1 MIPLLFVP
9 KGPAPVPKI
18 PLSRTALA
26 AAFSLSVLVPATA
39 SAADGTYTV
48 WACKGPSGSPAPVSG
63 WTAAAS
69 LEASFSD
76 ACTGGG
82 PFALGLNAGAHG
94 GQGSQWAFVA
104 PPGTRISGLNMLR
117 LTQGFAGTANTS
129 VSYSV
134 VAGGSAPD
142 NNTKD
147 LERCV
152 KDGDACQTEL
162 TAPVSKPGL
171 DAASVTIGISCGL
184 PAFAIC
190 ANPVTTTSIAQA
202 TVTLKDLAK
211 PAVAN
216 NRVVDSGESS
226 GHLRVRFDAADQGG
240 GLYRANTLVDGQPF
254 STLALG
260 AYPCGDADPSNGD
273 AYEFLH
279 PQPCP
284 ASVAGAEVAVDHRQ
298 LPPGPHTIQTEV
310 EDASGQTAAVSVTQ
324 FPRVNLDGGGSGAG
338 SDGGGQRDY
347 ERLRRATVKA
357 GFVDGKKRS
366 RTLEIK
372 RGERSVIRGRVAD
385 RRGRGIVGARVD
397 VYHVTKDGKRRMVKT
412 GLKTRTKGRLTYIVS
427 KKIDTRR
434 IELTFRALRPG
445 PITSRARLSAK
456 VMHKGKPF
464 YFAKNK
470 PKKKSKSSKSAAKTV
485 TR

>member
-1 MIPLLFVP
+1 M
-9 KGPAPVPKI
+9 PKI
-18 PLSRTALA
+18 PLLRTALA

-48 WACKGPSGSPAPVSG
+48 WACKGPSGAPAPTAG

-69 LEASFSD
+69 AEASVADGCS
-76 ACTGGG
+76 GGG
-82 PFALGLNAGAHG
+82 PFALVLGANAHG
-94 GQGSQWAFVA
+94 GQGSQWAFAA
-104 PPGTRISGLNMLR
+104 PSGTRISGFNMLR
-117 LTQGFAGTANTS
+117 ITQGLAGTTNSS
-129 VSYSV
+129 VSYAV

-162 TAPVSKPGL
+162 TTPVSKPGL
-171 DAASVTIGISCGL
+171 DASNLTIGLTCGL
-184 PAFAIC
+184 PAFAVC
-190 ANPVTTTSIAQA
+190 SNPTTTASIAQA
-202 TVTLKDLAK
+202 TVTLKDTVK
-211 PAVAN
+211 PTVAN
-216 NRVVDSGESS
+216 NRVVDAGEST
-226 GHLRVRFDAADQGG
+226 GRLRVRFDATDQGG
-240 GLYRANTLVDGQPF
+240 GLYRANTLVDGKPF
-254 STLALG
+254 SSVALG
-260 AYPCGDADPSNGD
+260 APPCVDADAGNGD

-284 ASVAGAEVAVDHRQ
+284 ASVAGTEVAVDYRH

-324 FPRVNLDGGGSGAG
+324 FPKVNLDGGGGSGSGG
-338 SDGGGQRDY
+338 SDGGGQQDY
-347 ERLRRATVKA
+347 ERLRQATVKA
-357 GFVDGKKRS
+357 GFVDGKKRP

-372 RGERSVIRGRVAD
+372 RGDRSVIRGRVAD
-385 RRGRGIVGARVD
+385 RKGRGIVGARVD
-397 VYHVTKDGKRRMVKT
+397 VYHVTKDGKRRLVKT
-412 GLKTRTKGRLTYIVS
+412 GLKTRAKGRLTYIVS

-456 VMHKGKPF
+456 VMSKGQPF
-464 YFAKNK
+464 YFAKNA
-470 PKKKSKSSKSAAKTV
+470 PKGSKTKDTKTTDTRTAAL
-485 TR
+485 

>member
-1 MIPLLFVP
+1 M
-9 KGPAPVPKI
+9 PKI
-18 PLSRTALA
+18 PLLRTALA
-26 AAFSLSVLVPATA
+26 AAFSLSVLAPATA
-39 SAADGTYTV
+39 SAADGTYTA
-48 WACKGPSGSPAPVSG
+48 WACKGPSGAAAPIAG

-69 LEASFSD
+69 PEASFSD

-82 PFALGLNAGAHG
+82 PFALSLSASAHG

-104 PPGTRISGLNMLR
+104 PSGTRISGFNMLR
-117 LTQGFAGTANTS
+117 LTQGFAGTSNTS

-152 KDGDACQTEL
+152 KDGDACQSEL

-171 DAASVTIGISCGL
+171 DAASLTIGLTCGL
-184 PAFAIC
+184 PAFAVC
-190 ANPVTTTSIAQA
+190 ANPVTSTSIAQA

-211 PAVAN
+211 PTVAN
-216 NRVVDSGESS
+216 NRVVDAGESS
-226 GHLRVRFDAADQGG
+226 GRLRVRFDAADQGG
-240 GLYRANTLVDGQPF
+240 GLYRANTLVDGKPF
-254 STLALG
+254 STVALG
-260 AYPCGDADPSNGD
+260 GYPCVDADASNGD
-273 AYEFLH
+273 PYEFVH

-284 ASVAGAEVAVDHRQ
+284 AAVSGAEVAVDYRQ

-324 FPRVNLDGGGSGAG
+324 FPKVNIDGPGGSGSGTDGGGP
-338 SDGGGQRDY
+338 QDY
-347 ERLRRATVKA
+347 ERLRRAKVTA
-357 GFVDGKKRS
+357 GFVKGKKRP

-372 RGERSVIRGRVAD
+372 RGDRSVIRGRVAD
-385 RRGRGIVGARVD
+385 RKGKGIVGARVD
-397 VYHVTKDGKRRMVKT
+397 VYHVTKDGKRRLVKT

-445 PITSRARLSAK
+445 PITSRARLRAK

-464 YFAKNK
+464 YFAKNA
-470 PKKKSKSSKSAAKTV
+470 PKGKRKSTAKKRA